1 MVKSSTSEKNKKLR
15 GPGGA
20 TKITEKNIE
29 FIEKDTMQKV
39 NRALSALE
47 TAIAKWDG
55 AKDKP
60 EDLVP
65 KFKKYKRYH
74 DALAQWEKKML
85 KNPGRGLDFYAR
97 VERLGEFANICY
109 AYQ

>member
-1 MVKSSTSEKNKKLR
+1 MVKPSTSKKNKKLR

-20 TKITEKNIE
+20 TKITENNIE
-29 FIEKDTMQKV
+29 LVEKDTMQKV

-47 TAIAKWDG
+47 TAIAKWDS

-85 KNPGRGLDFYAR
+85 KNPGRGMDFYAR
-97 VERLGEFANICY
+97 VERLGEFASICY